1 MSLKLLKETPWLSDS
16 HEHETK
22 GKDASE
28 VAHMRIMEWAKELQE
43 ASEVSR
49 GSLTRQLT
57 SNVFYFYVIY
67 VLVGV
72 TLFKVNGGKSQ
83 AFVCVAALWRSER

>member
-22 GKDASE
+22 DKDASE

-49 GSLTRQLT
+49 GSNQTT
-57 SNVFYFYVIY
+57 SNVFYFY